1 MQNVKFALGVLM
13 VVGIFGCG
21 SLADAIGEALSA
33 GYSFETSCV
42 DGKAGL
48 NECSTCC
55 TESGYDTAMM
65 SRDECGCAKW
75 DDTSCA
81 GSTDSD
87 SCSSC
92 CEDLGDN
99 YGMSVYS
106 SSGDTASCGCLWN
119 GE

>member
-1 MQNVKFALGVLM
+1 MQKLKIALGVLM

-21 SLADAIGEALSA
+21 ESLMDAIANALTA

-42 DGKAGL
+42 DSDE
-48 NECSTCC
+48 NTCNSC
-55 TESGYDTAMM
+55 CEGIEYDTYIY
-65 SRDECGCAKW
+65 SSDDGCGCAKW
-75 DDTSCA
+75 DKTSCA
-81 GSTDSD
+81 DSTDSD

-99 YGMSVYS
+99 YGMSMYM
-106 SSGDTASCGCLWN
+106 SSGDIAECGCLWN